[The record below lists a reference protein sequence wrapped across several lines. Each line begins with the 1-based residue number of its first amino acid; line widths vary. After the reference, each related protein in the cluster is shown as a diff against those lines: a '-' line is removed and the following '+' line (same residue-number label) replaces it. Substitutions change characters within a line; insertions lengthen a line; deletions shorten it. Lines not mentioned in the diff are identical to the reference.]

1 LLLKDKAALDH
12 EREMGMKI
20 VLLVAMLMLSLSTRG
35 LAQAAERVSVTFATQ
50 DDDKAG
56 STQVQDHL
64 VCDNH
69 DVATLICCNAGRD
82 IDRWNVNTTTA
93 RDMTIVEHFAKGR
106 LAGCHFVF
114 GMKAAGSDT
123 WKVIPSL
130 TVYYDGSRVDW
141 HFPYTVL
148 KSDNA
153 PTSKTFDLPHQ

>member
-1 LLLKDKAALDH
+1 MKDKSTLNQGK
-12 EREMGMKI
+12 EMRMKN
-20 VLLVAMLMLSLSTRG
+20 VLLVAALMLSLSTRG
-35 LAQAAERVSVTFATQ
+35 SAQAAERVSVTFATQ

-56 STQVQDHL
+56 NTQVQDHL

-69 DVATLICCNAGRD
+69 DVATLICCSAGRD
-82 IDRWNVNTTTA
+82 IDRWNANTTTA

-148 KSDNA
+148 KSDG
-153 PTSKTFDLPHQ
+153 TLVSKTFDLPHQ